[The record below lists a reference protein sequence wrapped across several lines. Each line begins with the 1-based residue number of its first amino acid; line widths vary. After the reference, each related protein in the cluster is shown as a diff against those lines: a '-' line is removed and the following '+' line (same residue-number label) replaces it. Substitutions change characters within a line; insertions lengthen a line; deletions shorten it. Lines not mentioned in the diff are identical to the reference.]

1 MKQISKKNSQNKR
14 KGFSSQGS
22 REENWGDIPFN
33 QFQSAWEEEGGTTG
47 SQSRGFSQGAVL
59 TQDQKSGRQ
68 GSLELPY
75 PYGQGD
81 WQQGRGAVEEWE
93 EGQPSSQKSYSSGS
107 QSGWD
112 EPESDFEARYASSKE
127 SLRSSGQRKKS
138 SASRN
143 RSKNRHK

>member
-14 KGFSSQGS
+14 KGFSSQGN
-22 REENWGDIPFN
+22 REENWGDIPFD

-47 SQSRGFSQGAVL
+47 SQSRGFSQGSAL

-68 GSLELPY
+68 GSQEPPY

-81 WQQGRGAVEEWE
+81 WQQSRGAVEEWE
-93 EGQPSSQKSYSSGS
+93 EGQPSSQKSYSS
-107 QSGWD
+107 QSSWD

-127 SLRSSGQRKKS
+127 SLHSSGQRKKS